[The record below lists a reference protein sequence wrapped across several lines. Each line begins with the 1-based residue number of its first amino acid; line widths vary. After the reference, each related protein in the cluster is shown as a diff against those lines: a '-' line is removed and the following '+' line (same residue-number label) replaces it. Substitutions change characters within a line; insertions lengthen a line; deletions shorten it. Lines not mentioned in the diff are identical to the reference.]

1 MHLISQY
8 KGLPKQVYIICCA
21 RIITAMGAFIFSF
34 TTLLMTGILGM
45 SEIAAGYMSVAS
57 SITSLSGA
65 VICGRLADRYDRKR
79 VLLMIFAVNTVNLF
93 IGGMVVFRRLVLAN
107 ILIQSFCF
115 SGFIPVLAAMISDV
129 TVETNRKESFSLL
142 FLCIN
147 IGYSM
152 GQVIAGQ
159 LFYNYTRWIFWGQGL
174 AFLISGSVILFFLKD
189 MPTIADIKHAQ
200 AMQKTSEPLPVYHA
214 SSVKNGSF
222 IKAFLKDH
230 VLVIFLLAIVL
241 VQYSHAQI
249 SYLMPLQLSSLFGL
263 EASAKWNSYMW
274 FTNGVCCIVL
284 TPILL
289 NLTKRFSQVVNVAI
303 AAITYVIGMGGFY
316 FLRSEQNLWIILV
329 FTVVWTAGEVLVS
342 TGTGVFIADRAAPQY
357 RASYQSLYSLSS
369 DFGRCLGPLTMGYIL
384 LVCNYAQGW
393 IVTAAVSL
401 VAVVILL
408 FCYRMYRKEQ
418 VTK

>member
-1 MHLISQY
+1 MNLISQY

-57 SITSLSGA
+57 AVTSLCGA

-79 VLLMIFAVNTVNLF
+79 VLLVIMAINTVNLF
-93 IGGMVVFRRLVLAN
+93 IGGILVFQKLVLIN

-115 SGFIPVLAAMISDV
+115 SGFIPVLAAMISDI
-129 TVETNRKESFSLL
+129 TEETNRKESFSLL
-142 FLCIN
+142 YLCIN

-159 LFYNYTRWIFWGQGL
+159 LFYNYTRWIFWGQGI
-174 AFLISGSVILFFLKD
+174 AFALSASVIFFFLKD
-189 MPTIADIKHAQ
+189 MPSISDIRHAR
-200 AMQKTSEPLPVYHA
+200 AESAVSTPEPELRA
-214 SSVKNGSF
+214 EKGSF
-222 IKAFLKDH
+222 IREFIKDH
-230 VLVIFLLAIVL
+230 VLLIFLLAIIF

-249 SYLMPLQLSSLFGL
+249 SYLMPLQLSNLFGL

-289 NLTKRFSQVVNVAI
+289 NLTKRFSQIVNVMI
-303 AAITYVIGMGGFY
+303 AAISYVIGMGGFY
-316 FLRSEQNLWIILV
+316 FLKSEQNLWTILV
-329 FTVVWTAGEVLVS
+329 FTVIWTAGEVLIS
-342 TGTGVFIADRAAPQY
+342 TGSGVFIADRARQQY
-357 RASYQSLYSLSS
+357 RASYQSLFSLSS

-384 LVCNYAQGW
+384 LVCTYGEGW
-393 IVTAAVSL
+393 LITAAVSL
-401 VAVVILL
+401 AAVFVLL
-408 FCYRMYRKEQ
+408 IAHRFHCRELKQ
-418 VTK
+418 KHN

>member
-45 SEIAAGYMSVAS
+45 SEIAAGYMSVAGSFS
-57 SITSLSGA
+57 SLCGA
-65 VICGRLADRYDRKR
+65 VICGRLADRFDRKK
-79 VLLMIFAVNTVNLF
+79 VLLIIISVNVLNLLM
-93 IGGMVVFRRLVLAN
+93 GGFVVFRKLVLIN
-107 ILIQSFCF
+107 ILIQCFCF

-129 TVETNRKESFSLL
+129 TVPSNRKESFSLL
-142 FLCIN
+142 YLCIN

-159 LFYNYTRWIFWGQGL
+159 LFYNYTRWIFWGQGI
-174 AFLISGSVILFFLKD
+174 AFLLSGLVILFFLKD
-189 MPTIADIKHAQ
+189 MPSISDIKHAQ
-200 AMQKTSEPLPVYHA
+200 AILQTSEPLPVYTNE
-214 SSVKNGSF
+214 KKGSF

-230 VLVIFLLAIVL
+230 ILVVFLLAIVL
-241 VQYSHAQI
+241 VQYAHAQI
-249 SYLMPLQLSSLFGL
+249 TYLMPLQLSNMFGL

-284 TPILL
+284 TPLLL
-289 NLTKRFSQVVNVAI
+289 NVTKRFSQIMNVSI
-303 AAITYVIGMGGFY
+303 AAFTYMIGMGGFY
-316 FLRSEQNLWIILV
+316 FLKSEQNLWTILV
-329 FTVVWTAGEVLVS
+329 FTVVWTAGEVLVN
-342 TGTGVFIADRAAPQY
+342 TGTGVFIADRAKPQY

-384 LVCNYAQGW
+384 LVCTYGQGW
-393 IVTAAVSL
+393 LITASVCLGAVLIL
-401 VAVVILL
+401 V
-408 FCYRMYRKEQ
+408 FCYRMYRKEKNR
-418 VTK
+418 V

>member
-57 SITSLSGA
+57 SIASLSGA

-93 IGGMVVFRRLVLAN
+93 IGGMVVFRKLVLAN

-129 TVETNRKESFSLL
+129 TAETNRKESFSLL
-142 FLCIN
+142 YLCIN

-174 AFLISGSVILFFLKD
+174 AFLISGAVILFFLKD
-189 MPTIADIKHAQ
+189 MPAASDVKHAQ
-200 AMQKTSEPLPVYHA
+200 AIQKTREPHPVYHA
-214 SSVKNGSF
+214 SSTRNGSF
-222 IKAFLKDH
+222 LKAFLKDH
-230 VLVIFLLAIVL
+230 VLIIFLLAIVL

-249 SYLMPLQLSSLFGL
+249 FYLMPLQLSSLFGL
-263 EASAKWNSYMW
+263 EASSKWNSYMW

-303 AAITYVIGMGGFY
+303 AAITYVVGMGGFY
-316 FLRSEQNLWIILV
+316 FLSSEQNLWIIPV

-393 IVTAAVSL
+393 VVTAAVSL
-401 VAVVILL
+401 AAVVILL

>member
-45 SEIAAGYMSVAS
+45 SEIAAGYMSVAGALA
-57 SITSLSGA
+57 SLCGA
-65 VICGRLADRYDRKR
+65 VSCGRLADRFDRKK
-79 VLLMIFAVNTVNLF
+79 VLLIIFAVNTVNLL
-93 IGGMVVFRRLVLAN
+93 IGGIVVFQKLVLIN
-107 ILIQSFCF
+107 ILIQCFCF
-115 SGFIPVLAAMISDV
+115 SGFIPVLAAMISDI
-129 TVETNRKESFSLL
+129 TVESNRKESFSLL
-142 FLCIN
+142 YLCIN

-174 AFLISGSVILFFLKD
+174 AFLVSGTVILLFLKD
-189 MPTIADIKHAQ
+189 MPSIADIKHARALEQIPEQ
-200 AMQKTSEPLPVYHA
+200 AAEKKKGFLGE
-214 SSVKNGSF
+214 
-222 IKAFLKDH
+222 FLKDN
-230 VLVIFLLAIVL
+230 VLVIFLIAIVL

-249 SYLMPLQLSSLFGL
+249 TYLMPLQLSNLFGL

-274 FTNGVCCIVL
+274 FTNGMCCIVL

-289 NLTKRFSQVVNVAI
+289 NMTKRFSQITNVAI
-303 AAITYVIGMGGFY
+303 AALTYMIGMGGFF
-316 FLRSEQNLWIILV
+316 FLKSEGNLWTILV
-329 FTVVWTAGEVLVS
+329 FTVIWTAGEVLVS
-342 TGTGVFIADRAAPQY
+342 TGTGVFIADRAKPEY

-384 LVCNYAQGW
+384 LICTYGQGW
-393 IVTAAVSL
+393 IITAAVSL
-401 VAVVILL
+401 AAVVILT
-408 FCYRMYRKEQ
+408 FCHRMYRKEE
-418 VTK
+418 KEI

>member
-57 SITSLSGA
+57 ALCSLCGA
-65 VICGRLADRYDRKR
+65 VLCGRLADRFDRKR
-79 VLLMIFAVNTVNLF
+79 VLLTIMAVNTVNLF
-93 IGGMVVFRRLVLAN
+93 IGGIVVFSKIVLIN

-129 TVETNRKESFSLL
+129 TVESNRKESFSLL
-142 FLCIN
+142 YLCIN

-159 LFYNYTRWIFWGQGL
+159 LFYNYTRWIFWGQGI
-174 AFLISGSVILFFLKD
+174 AFALSASVIFFFLKD
-189 MPTIADIKHAQ
+189 MPHISDIKHAQ
-200 AMQKTSEPLPVYHA
+200 AVQKINEPLSEYHA
-214 SSVKNGSF
+214 DRGGFLKE
-222 IKAFLKDH
+222 FLKDH
-230 VLVIFLLAIVL
+230 VLIIFLLAIIL

-249 SYLMPLQLSSLFGL
+249 SYLMPLQLSHLFGL
-263 EASAKWNSYMW
+263 ESSAKWNSYMW

-289 NLTKRFSQVVNVAI
+289 NLTKRFSQIVNVAI

-316 FLRSEQNLWIILV
+316 FLRNEGNLWTILV
-329 FTVVWTAGEVLVS
+329 FTVIWTAGEVLVS

-369 DFGRCLGPLTMGYIL
+369 DLGRCMGPLTMGYIL
-384 LVCNYAQGW
+384 LICTYAEGW
-393 IVTAAVSL
+393 LVTAGVSL
-401 VAVVILL
+401 AAVIILT
-408 FCYRMYRKEQ
+408 FAHRMYRRE
-418 VTK
+418 TKTLH

>member
-1 MHLISQY
+1 
-8 KGLPKQVYIICCA
+8 
-21 RIITAMGAFIFSF
+21 
-34 TTLLMTGILGM
+34 
-45 SEIAAGYMSVAS
+45 
-57 SITSLSGA
+57 
-65 VICGRLADRYDRKR
+65 
-79 VLLMIFAVNTVNLF
+79 
-93 IGGMVVFRRLVLAN
+93 AN

-129 TVETNRKESFSLL
+129 TVETNRNESFSLL
-142 FLCIN
+142 YLCIN

-174 AFLISGSVILFFLKD
+174 AFLISGAVILFFLKD
-189 MPTIADIKHAQ
+189 MPAASDVKHAQ
-200 AMQKTSEPLPVYHA
+200 AIQKTREPHPVYHA
-214 SSVKNGSF
+214 SSTRNGSF
-222 IKAFLKDH
+222 LKAFLKDH
-230 VLVIFLLAIVL
+230 VLIIFLLAIVL

-316 FLRSEQNLWIILV
+316 FLSSEQNLWIILV

-401 VAVVILL
+401 AAVVILL